1 MGVAEIVAR
10 NILVEGRQILRGATG
25 RGWCGLVYA
34 ETDKGHCGGEALIQH
49 APSDGD
55 FYSSYP
61 LSASSRLRQPYKQ
74 EGNVAICT
82 FKQAQASGS

>member
-1 MGVAEIVAR
+1 MADVGSCMRKLTKAAVGERRAR
-10 NILVEGRQILRGATG
+10 Q
-25 RGWCGLVYA
+25 
-34 ETDKGHCGGEALIQH
+34 ALIQH

>member
-1 MGVAEIVAR
+1 MRKLTKDAVG
-10 NILVEGRQILRGATG
+10 EGRARQ
-25 RGWCGLVYA
+25 
-34 ETDKGHCGGEALIQH
+34 ALIQH

-74 EGNVAICT
+74 GNVAICT

>member
-1 MGVAEIVAR
+1 MAGVGSCMRKLTKDAVG
-10 NILVEGRQILRGATG
+10 EGRARQ
-25 RGWCGLVYA
+25 
-34 ETDKGHCGGEALIQH
+34 ALIQH

-55 FYSSYP
+55 FYSYP